1 MGPLMGVLPYG
12 GVVCPSVMGC
22 LAAVPVCACLSLCA
36 TGLLFQSVP
45 GVCMSVP
52 GVMCPLNAMSGL
64 VGMLAGI
71 TMGNHGMHAGAH
83 MGAHGV
89 RAGVPVG
96 CHDVHTGAPLGGH
109 GCTRAWH
116 SLKPLFL
123 PKRG

>member
-1 MGPLMGVLPYG
+1 MPKCDGVLGCCAGVCLPIPMCNGTAVPKCAG
-12 GVVCPSVMGC
+12 GVHE
-22 LAAVPVCACLSLCA
+22 CA
-36 TGLLFQSVP
+36 G
-45 GVCMSVP
+45 GV
-52 GVMCPLNAMSGL
+52 CPLNAMSGL